1 MLIEFTV
8 GNFLSF
14 RDKKTLSLN
23 ATAVK
28 EHVDTNII
36 QAGRHKL
43 LRSGVIYGANSS
55 GKSNLIKA
63 MSMMSW
69 LVSKSFERSS
79 ASDLEVTPFLLQ
91 VENENKPSFFEVI
104 FLLNEIRYRYGFE
117 VTNDAVQAEWLFETK
132 KNTEKALF
140 IREYDGIDVMKNFPE
155 GKDLEEKTRDNALFL
170 AVVDQ
175 FNGKTA
181 KSIMSWFNNF
191 AAISGLSHESYT
203 MVTYKLLDDDDTKHL
218 LQDFYNTTD
227 LGFDQVKLIKKEFD
241 ASRLPKEMPESIMQ
255 ELSTKLQGKMMVNAR
270 TLHKKYDGNNKLVG
284 SVEFDMDSQ
293 ESSGTNKV
301 FNISGPVF
309 DVLNDGGVLV
319 IDELD
324 ASLHPLL
331 TLAITKLFNSPE
343 HNPKDAQLIFATHDT
358 NLLSYGNYRRDQIY
372 FVEKDEY
379 GASDLYSLVEYK
391 EEGENKAVR
400 KDRSFEKDYVQGR
413 YGAIPFIGNLSD
425 IAKEWQRK

>member
-1 MLIEFTV
+1 MLLEFTV

-14 RDKKTLSLN
+14 RDKKTISFN

-28 EHVDTNII
+28 EYVDTNLIHTE
-36 QAGRHKL
+36 RHTL
-43 LRSGVIYGANSS
+43 LKGGVIYGANSS

-63 MSMMSW
+63 MSTMRR
-69 LVSKSFERSS
+69 LVLQTFERSS
-79 ASDLEVTPFLLQ
+79 TSELEVTPFLLQ
-91 VENENKPSFFEVI
+91 LENEDQPSFFEVL
-104 FLLNEIRYRYGFE
+104 FLINDIRYRYGFE
-117 VTNDAVQAEWLFETK
+117 VDNDSVKAEWLFEAK
-132 KNTEKALF
+132 KNAEKPLF
-140 IREYDGIDVMKNFPE
+140 MRENDGIEVMKAFSE
-155 GKDLEEKTRDNALFL
+155 GKDLEVKTRDNALFL

-181 KSIMSWFNNF
+181 KSIMAWFNNF
-191 AAISGLSHESYT
+191 VTISGLSHENYT
-203 MVTYKLLDDDDTKHL
+203 GITFTLLDNDKTNRL

-227 LGFDQVKLIKKEFD
+227 LGFDNVKLNKKEFD
-241 ASRLPKEMPESIMQ
+241 ASRLPKDMPESIMQ
-255 ELSTKLQGKMMVNAR
+255 ELSTKMQGKMMVNAT
-270 TLHKKYDGNNKLVG
+270 TLHKKYNKQNKVIG

-331 TLAITKLFNSPE
+331 TLAITKLFNSKE

-372 FVEKDEY
+372 FVEKDQY

-391 EEGENKAVR
+391 EEGAIKAIR
-400 KDRSFEKDYVQGR
+400 KDRSFEKDYIQGR
-413 YGAIPFIGNLSD
+413 YGAIPFIGNLSN
-425 IAKEWQRK
+425 IAKEWQER

>member
-1 MLIEFTV
+1 MLLEFTV

-14 RDKKTLSLN
+14 RDKKTISFN

-28 EHVDTNII
+28 EFVDTNLIHTE
-36 QAGRHKL
+36 RHTL
-43 LRSGVIYGANSS
+43 LKGGVIYGANSS

-63 MSMMSW
+63 MSTMRR
-69 LVSKSFERSS
+69 LVLQTFERSS
-79 ASDLEVTPFLLQ
+79 TSELEVTPFLLQ
-91 VENENKPSFFEVI
+91 LENEDQPSFFEVL
-104 FLLNEIRYRYGFE
+104 FLINDVRYRYGFE
-117 VTNDAVQAEWLFETK
+117 VDNDSVKAEWLFEAK
-132 KNTEKALF
+132 KNAEKPLF
-140 IREYDGIDVMKNFPE
+140 MRENDGIEVMKAFSE
-155 GKDLEEKTRDNALFL
+155 GKDLEVKTRDNALFL

-175 FNGKTA
+175 FNGKIA
-181 KSIMSWFNNF
+181 KSIMAWFNNF
-191 AAISGLSHESYT
+191 VTISGLSHENYT
-203 MVTYKLLDDDDTKHL
+203 GVTFTLLDNDKTNRL

-227 LGFDQVKLIKKEFD
+227 LGFDNVKLNKKEFD
-241 ASRLPKEMPESIMQ
+241 ASRLPKDMPESIMQ
-255 ELSTKLQGKMMVNAR
+255 ELSTKMQGKMMVNAT
-270 TLHKKYDGNNKLVG
+270 TLHKKYNKQNKVIG

-331 TLAITKLFNSPE
+331 TLAITKLFNSKE

-372 FVEKDEY
+372 FVEKDQY

-391 EEGENKAVR
+391 EEGAIKAIR
-400 KDRSFEKDYVQGR
+400 KDRSFEKDYIQGR
-413 YGAIPFIGNLSD
+413 YGAIPFIGNLSN
-425 IAKEWQRK
+425 IAKEWQER

>member
-14 RDKKTLSLN
+14 RNKKTLSLN
-23 ATAVK
+23 ASAVK
-28 EHVDTNII
+28 EYVDTNLIH
-36 QAGRHKL
+36 AGRHTL
-43 LRSGVIYGANSS
+43 LRSSVIYGANSS

-63 MSMMSW
+63 MSTMAW

-91 VENENKPSFFEVI
+91 VENEFEPSFFEII
-104 FLLNEIRYRYGFE
+104 FLINDIRYRYGFE
-117 VTNDAVQAEWLFETK
+117 VTNEVVRSEWLFEAK

-140 IREYDGIDVMKNFPE
+140 LRENDGIEVMKGFTE

-181 KSIMSWFNNF
+181 KSIMAWFNNF

-203 MVTYKLLDDDDTKHL
+203 GVTYNLLDNEETKHL
-218 LQDFYNTTD
+218 LQDFYNTAD

-241 ASRLPKEMPESIMQ
+241 ASRLPKNMPESIMQ
-255 ELSTKLQGKMMVNAR
+255 EISTKMQGKMMVNAR
-270 TLHKKYDGNNKLVG
+270 TLHKKYDANNKVIG

-309 DVLNDGGVLV
+309 DVLNGGGVLV

-331 TLAITKLFNSPE
+331 TLAITKLFNSNE

-372 FVEKDEY
+372 FVEKDQY

-391 EEGENKAVR
+391 EEGASKAVR
-400 KDRSFEKDYVQGR
+400 KDRSFEKDYIHGR

>member
-1 MLIEFTV
+1 MLLEFTV

-14 RDKKTLSLN
+14 RDKKTISFN

-28 EHVDTNII
+28 EFVDTNLIHTE
-36 QAGRHKL
+36 RHTL
-43 LRSGVIYGANSS
+43 LKGGVIYGANSS

-63 MSMMSW
+63 MSTMRR
-69 LVSKSFERSS
+69 LVLQTFERSS
-79 ASDLEVTPFLLQ
+79 TSELEVTPFLLQ
-91 VENENKPSFFEVI
+91 LENEDQPSFFEVL
-104 FLLNEIRYRYGFE
+104 FLINDVRYRYGFE
-117 VTNDAVQAEWLFETK
+117 VDNDSVKAEWLFEAK
-132 KNTEKALF
+132 KNAEKPLF
-140 IREYDGIDVMKNFPE
+140 MRENDGIEVMKAFSE
-155 GKDLEEKTRDNALFL
+155 GKDLEVKTRDNALFL

-175 FNGKTA
+175 FNGKIA
-181 KSIMSWFNNF
+181 KSIMAWFNNF
-191 AAISGLSHESYT
+191 VTISGLSHENYT
-203 MVTYKLLDDDDTKHL
+203 GVTFTLLDNDKTNRL

-227 LGFDQVKLIKKEFD
+227 LGFENVKLNKKEFD
-241 ASRLPKEMPESIMQ
+241 ASRLPKDMPESIMQ
-255 ELSTKLQGKMMVNAR
+255 ELSTKMQGKMMVNAT
-270 TLHKKYDGNNKLVG
+270 TLHKKYNKQNKVIG

-331 TLAITKLFNSPE
+331 TLAITKLFNSKE

-372 FVEKDEY
+372 FVEKDQY

-391 EEGENKAVR
+391 EEGAIKAIR
-400 KDRSFEKDYVQGR
+400 KDRSFEKDYIQGR
-413 YGAIPFIGNLSD
+413 YGAIPFIGNLSN
-425 IAKEWQRK
+425 IAKEWQER